1 MKGKTE
7 KITSNGIFLTA
18 IWVALVFFLFF
29 SKKAISAEECFPKKP
44 VPARFV
50 NDLAN
55 IFTTAQ
61 RNELENKIGIF
72 SDTNS
77 TQILVITVTDLCG
90 YDKSGFAQ
98 QIGEKWG
105 VGNKDFNN
113 GVVILVKPKEIDG
126 KGEAFIASGY
136 GLEGALPDAVC
147 WDIVQNEMIP
157 HFKKKKY
164 FEGVDAAVNI
174 IMGIAS
180 GEFKTY
186 EPDRI
191 PEYMSLVVFFLII
204 AVYVAISF
212 YRYRKY
218 GTITSAGTR
227 GGSVFY
233 GGGGFSG
240 GRSSSWGG
248 SSRSFGGGSF
258 GGGGAG
264 GSW

>member
-1 MKGKTE
+1 MKEENK
-7 KITSNGIFLTA
+7 KIVSNRIILRT
-18 IWVALVFFLFF
+18 ILVASIFFLFF
-29 SKKAISAEECFPKKP
+29 SLKTVLAKECFPEKP
-44 VPARFV
+44 APARFV

-55 IFTTAQ
+55 VFTTAQ
-61 RNELENKIGIF
+61 KNELENKIGAF

-77 TQILVITVTDLCG
+77 TQILVITVSDLCG
-90 YDKSGFAQ
+90 YDKSSFAQ

-136 GLEGALPDAVC
+136 GLEGALPDAIC

-157 HFKKKKY
+157 LFKKKAY

-174 IMGIAS
+174 IIGIAS

-186 EPDRI
+186 EPNRTPQI
-191 PEYMSLVVFFLII
+191 SGLIVFFLII
-204 AVYVAISF
+204 AIYVALAI
-212 YRYRKY
+212 YRSRKY
-218 GTITSAGTR
+218 GPISSAGRR
-227 GGSVFY
+227 GGTIFY